1 MAASATDERASGAAV
16 TTAAARSTMRDVVRS
31 AALWHIWTRLGM
43 QDVRLK
49 FRRSS
54 IGAAWIFV
62 NLAVMVLS
70 IGFIYA
76 NLLGQDPREFIPY
89 LTIGMILWSYLT
101 NSIVD
106 GGNAFIHSEG
116 YIKQISLP
124 IYIYIFRSFVSI
136 SLTMLITMLAFVIV
150 AVVYRLPVGP
160 ATLLAVPGLLM
171 LMTTALLLITIF
183 AHLNARFRD
192 VAHMVAVGMQVL
204 FYVTPVIF
212 PASMLQH
219 RRDLAL
225 VIELNPLY
233 HLLEVVRQPL
243 LHAAPAAWQ
252 SYAAVGVVLIILFA
266 ASAAVIG
273 AFQRRIVFAL

>member
-1 MAASATDERASGAAV
+1 MATQSTFKSVVEAAS
-16 TTAAARSTMRDVVRS
+16 
-31 AALWHIWTRLGM
+31 LWHIWTRLGL

-49 FRRSS
+49 FRRSA
-54 IGAAWIFV
+54 IGAAWPFV

-76 NLLGQDPREFIPY
+76 NLLGQPPQDFIPY
-89 LTIGMILWSYLT
+89 LTIGMILWGYLT

-106 GGNAFIHSEG
+106 GGNAFVHAEG

-124 IYIYIFRSFVSI
+124 IYVYILRSFVSI
-136 SLTMLITMLAFVIV
+136 SLTTLITMCAFAIV
-150 AVVYRLPVGP
+150 AVIYWLPIGP
-160 ATLLAVPGLLM
+160 GTLLAVPGLLM
-171 LMTTALLLITIF
+171 VMATSLLLITIF

-192 VAHMVAVGMQVL
+192 VAHMATVGMQVL

-212 PASMLQH
+212 PATLLRH

-225 VIELNPLY
+225 VIDLNPLY

-243 LHAAPAAWQ
+243 LHASAAAWQ
-252 SYAAVGVVLIILFA
+252 SYAAVSGVIVLLAIA
-266 ASAAVIG
+266 AAVVIA
-273 AFQRRIVFAL
+273 AFQRRIVFSL

>member
-1 MAASATDERASGAAV
+1 MTNDTTFQAV
-16 TTAAARSTMRDVVRS
+16 IRS
-31 AALWHIWTRLGM
+31 ASLWHIWSRLGL

-49 FRRSS
+49 FRRSA
-54 IGAAWIFV
+54 IGPAWPFV

-76 NLLGQDPREFIPY
+76 HLLGQNPREFIPY
-89 LTIGMILWSYLT
+89 LTIGMILWGYLT
-101 NSIVD
+101 SSIVD
-106 GGNAFIHSEG
+106 GGNALIHAEG

-124 IYIYIFRSFVSI
+124 IYVYIFRSFVSI
-136 SLTMLITMLAFVIV
+136 SVTTLITMCAFVIV
-150 AVVYRLPVGP
+150 AAIYRVPVGP

-171 LMTTALLLITIF
+171 VMAASLLLITIF

-192 VAHMVAVGMQVL
+192 VAHIGAVGMQVL

-212 PASMLQH
+212 PAALLRH
-219 RRDLAL
+219 RRDLSL
-225 VIELNPLY
+225 VIELNPMY

-243 LHAAPAAWQ
+243 LNAAAAGWQ
-252 SYAAVGVVLIILFA
+252 SYAAVAAVIAVLALA
-266 ASAAVIG
+266 AAAVIG

>member
-1 MAASATDERASGAAV
+1 MLDSIR
-16 TTAAARSTMRDVVRS
+16 
-31 AALWHIWTRLGM
+31 LWQVWTRLGI

-49 FRRSS
+49 FRRSA
-54 IGAAWIFV
+54 IGPVWPFV

-76 NLLGQDPREFIPY
+76 NLLGQEPREFIPY
-89 LTIGMILWSYLT
+89 LTIGMILWTYLT

-106 GGNAFIHSEG
+106 GGNAFIHAEG

-124 IYIYIFRSFVSI
+124 IYVYILRAFISI
-136 SLTMLITMLAFVIV
+136 TLTMLITMGAFVIV
-150 AVVYRLPVGP
+150 AAIYRIPFAA
-160 ATLLAVPGLLM
+160 ATLLAIPGLVM
-171 LMTTALLLITIF
+171 VMATTLLLITIF

-192 VAHMVAVGMQVL
+192 VAHMATVGMQVL

-212 PASMLQH
+212 PAALLRH
-219 RRDLAL
+219 RRDLTL
-225 VIELNPLY
+225 VIELNPMY

-243 LHAAPAAWQ
+243 LHGVAASWQ
-252 SYAAVGVVLIILFA
+252 SYAAVAAIIVVLTGA
-266 ASAAVIG
+266 AAAVIA

>member
-1 MAASATDERASGAAV
+1 MRSAT
-16 TTAAARSTMRDVVRS
+16 
-31 AALWHIWTRLGM
+31 LWHIWIRLGM

-49 FRRSS
+49 FRRST
-54 IGAAWIFV
+54 IGASWIFV

-76 NLLGQDPREFIPY
+76 NLLGQPSREFIPY
-89 LTIGMILWSYLT
+89 LTIGMILWTYLT

-106 GGNAFIHSEG
+106 GGNAFIHAEG

-124 IYIYIFRSFVSI
+124 IYVYIFRAFVSI
-136 SLTMLITMLAFVIV
+136 TVTMLITMCAFVIV
-150 AVVYRLPVGP
+150 AVVYGIPVTA
-160 ATLLAVPGLLM
+160 ATLLALPGLLM
-171 LMTTALLLITIF
+171 VMTSTLLLITIF

-192 VAHMVAVGMQVL
+192 VAHMATVGMQVL

-212 PASMLQH
+212 PAALLRH
-219 RRDLAL
+219 RRDLSL
-225 VIELNPLY
+225 VIELNPMY

-243 LHAAPAAWQ
+243 LNGVAAGWH
-252 SYAAVGVVLIILFA
+252 SYAAVSVTIVVLA
-266 ASAAVIG
+266 AAAALVIA

>member
-1 MAASATDERASGAAV
+1 MSGGE
-16 TTAAARSTMRDVVRS
+16 TMRDVIRS
-31 AALWHIWTRLGM
+31 ATLWHIWVRLGM

-49 FRRSS
+49 FRRSA

-76 NLLGQDPREFIPY
+76 NLLGQDPRDFIPY

-101 NSIVD
+101 STIVD
-106 GGNAFIHSEG
+106 GGNAFIHAEG

-124 IYIYIFRSFVSI
+124 IYVYIFRSFVSI
-136 SLTMLITMLAFVIV
+136 SATMLITMIAFVIV
-150 AVVYRLPVGP
+150 ALIYRLPVHP
-160 ATLLAVPGLLM
+160 ATLLALPGLL
-171 LMTTALLLITIF
+171 LVMTTSLLLITIF

-192 VAHMVAVGMQVL
+192 IAHMAAVGMQVL

-212 PASMLQH
+212 PAALLRG
-219 RRDLAL
+219 RRGLEL
-225 VIELNPLY
+225 VIELNPMY

-243 LHAAPAAWQ
+243 LHGAPAGWH
-252 SYAAVGVVLIILFA
+252 SYAAVGLVIVVLA
-266 ASAAVIG
+266 AIAAAVIG